1 MRRIRV
7 TVRTRRGPSTSA
19 RTTPFFTVW
28 CSTTGK
34 SKPFFTRKLMV
45 GYTTVASSPILMYE
59 LGRVC
64 G

>member
-1 MRRIRV
+1 M
-7 TVRTRRGPSTSA
+7 PF
-19 RTTPFFTVW
+19 RTTSW
-28 CSTTGK
+28 STTGK
-34 SKPFFTRKLMV
+34 SKGFLIRKSIV